1 MEILWQHRT
10 AIWLCGMGMVSPFV
24 LILILVSVSI
34 PVPVLVQD
42 GSSERGGTVQGL
54 ALRAVGFYRG
64 GGAILV
70 VYGGSILHL
79 GLVGAGWL
87 WGQI

>member
-1 MEILWQHRT
+1 
-10 AIWLCGMGMVSPFV
+10 MVSPFV

-34 PVPVLVQD
+34 PVPILVQD

-64 GGAILV
+64 RHSYIDDVWGRYAALE
-70 VYGGSILHL
+70 
-79 GLVGAGWL
+79 AGWRGVL
-87 WGQI
+87 AGANMEWWGAALRL